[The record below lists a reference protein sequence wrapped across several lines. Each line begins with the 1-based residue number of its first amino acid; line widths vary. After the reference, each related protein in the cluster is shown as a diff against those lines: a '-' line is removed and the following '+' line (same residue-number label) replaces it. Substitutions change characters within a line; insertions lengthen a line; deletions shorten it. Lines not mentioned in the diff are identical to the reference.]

1 LRLSKKFRAGF
12 LALDFAGALL
22 YKETRSERT
31 QGKTMILSSFPEPS
45 AAAFGEHNVVPVGVK
60 VLADTETPVSVLA
73 RFVPREKNLFLLE
86 SAEGD
91 EQRGR
96 YSFLGFDARLTATVY
111 REEVVVRKGL
121 DEKRVPHG
129 GEPLAVLRSLLAP
142 CRLAAVPGLPKCPAG
157 LAGYFAYE
165 SVHFFEPRVPNKLP
179 ADRPLAE
186 LMMPGSM
193 LVFDNVAQAL
203 YVVSFAFEEDGD
215 GAFDAAR
222 RRVADALE
230 VLSTPAP
237 EPGGPEPI
245 PPLLPTHGPEYYK
258 GMVEAVKA
266 HIVEGDLIQCVPSQS
281 FVTAAP
287 RDPVSLYRVQ
297 RHVNPSPYLYYFQ
310 LEGVTLVG
318 SSPETMIKLDGRTA
332 CLRPIAGTRPRGGSE
347 QRDRALAA
355 ELLADEKE
363 RAEHLMLVDLGRN
376 ELGRVSIPG
385 TVQVVDLM
393 AVERYSH
400 VMHLVSKVVSELE
413 DGRDAFDLFPSA
425 FPAGT
430 LTGAPK
436 VRAME
441 LIAELEDEP
450 RGPYGGAVGYF
461 AMGGDMDW
469 AICIRT
475 TMLAHGRLTARAGG
489 GIVYDS
495 VPETEYQETV
505 NKAGAIARSV
515 ALLGSVRTAAEEI
528 ETLRKGG
535 AQ

>member
-1 LRLSKKFRAGF
+1 MILQSFPSPSENP
-12 LALDFAGALL
+12 FAGGANV
-22 YKETRSERT
+22 
-31 QGKTMILSSFPEPS
+31 
-45 AAAFGEHNVVPVGVK
+45 AAVGVK
-60 VLADTETPVSVLA
+60 VLADAETPVSVLA
-73 RFVPREKNLFLLE
+73 RFAPREHSLFLLE

-96 YSFLGFDARLTATVY
+96 YSFMGFDARMTVTVY
-111 REEVVVRKGL
+111 REQVVVRQGL
-121 DEKRVPHG
+121 AERRVDHG
-129 GEPLAVLRSLLAP
+129 GDPMSVLRGLMA
-142 CRLAAVPGLPKCPAG
+142 RYRFAGIPGLPKCCAG

-165 SVHFFEPRVPNKLP
+165 SAHFFEPRVRNKLP

-186 LMMPGSM
+186 LMMPGTM
-193 LVFDNVAQAL
+193 LVFDNVAGAL
-203 YVVSFAFEEDGD
+203 YVVAFAFEEDGPRALA
-215 GAFDAAR
+215 GAR
-222 RRVADALE
+222 SRLVAALE
-230 VLSTPAP
+230 ALDSPAP
-237 EPGGPEPI
+237 APAGPEAL
-245 PPLLPTHGPEYYK
+245 PPLRPTHAPDYYK
-258 GMVEAVKA
+258 GMVAKVKER
-266 HIVEGDLIQCVPSQS
+266 IVEGDLIQCVPSQS

-287 RDPVSLYRVQ
+287 RDPVALYRVQ
-297 RHVNPSPYLYYFQ
+297 RYVNPSPYLYYFK
-310 LEGVTLVG
+310 LEGCTLVG
-318 SSPETMIKLDGRTA
+318 SSPETMIKLEGRTA
-332 CLRPIAGTRPRGGSE
+332 CLRPIAGTRPRGRTE
-347 QRDRALAA
+347 QEDRALADG
-355 ELLADEKE
+355 LLADEKE

-430 LTGAPK
+430 LSGAPK

-461 AMGGDMDW
+461 AFGGDMDF

-475 TMLAHGRLTARAGG
+475 TMIEHGRLTARAGG

-495 VPETEYQETV
+495 VPDTEYQETV

-515 ALLGSVRTAAEEI
+515 ELLGSVRTLAEEI
-528 ETLRKGG
+528 ARLR
-535 AQ
+535 APEEA

>member
-1 LRLSKKFRAGF
+1 
-12 LALDFAGALL
+12 
-22 YKETRSERT
+22 
-31 QGKTMILSSFPEPS
+31 MILSEFPTPETG
-45 AAAFGEHNVVPVGVK
+45 AAEAASGKVVPVGVK

-73 RFVPREKNLFLLE
+73 RFERREKNLFLLE
-86 SAEGD
+86 SAEGG

-96 YSFLGFDARLTATVY
+96 YSFLGLDARLTATVY
-111 REEVVVRKGL
+111 REDVVVREGL
-121 DEKRVPHG
+121 DERRIPHG
-129 GEPLAVLRSLLAP
+129 GEPMAVLRSIVAP
-142 CRLAAVPGLPKCPAG
+142 LRLAGVPGLPKTCAG

-165 SVHFFEPRVPNKLP
+165 MAHFFEPRVPNKLP

-193 LVFDNVAQAL
+193 LVFDNVEQSL
-203 YVVSFAFEEDGD
+203 HVVSFAFPGD
-215 GAFDAAR
+215 APDAASSIR
-222 RRVADALE
+222 AARARVAAILE
-230 VLSTPAP
+230 VLSGPCPAP
-237 EPGGPEPI
+237 EAGGEDLG
-245 PPLLPTHGPEYYK
+245 PLRPTHPPEYYK
-258 GMVEAVKA
+258 GMVEAVKR
-266 HIVEGDLIQCVPSQS
+266 HVVEGDLIQCVPSQS
-281 FVTAAP
+281 FVARAP
-287 RDPVSLYRVQ
+287 ADPVALYRVQ
-297 RHVNPSPYLYYFQ
+297 RFVNPSPYLYYFKM
-310 LEGVTLVG
+310 EGVTLVG

-332 CLRPIAGTRPRGGSE
+332 CLRPIAGTRPRGKTE
-347 QRDRALAA
+347 QEDRALADG
-355 ELLADEKE
+355 LLADEKE

-385 TVQVVDLM
+385 TVQVVELM
-393 AVERYSH
+393 TVERYSH

-430 LTGAPK
+430 LSGAPK

-461 AMGGDMDW
+461 AFDGDMDF

-475 TMLAHGRLTARAGG
+475 TMIAHGRLLARAGG

-515 ALLGSVRTAAEEI
+515 ALLGSARTLSAEI
-528 ETLRKGG
+528 ARLRGG
-535 AQ
+535 EEDLR

>member
-1 LRLSKKFRAGF
+1 MASPKFHEKFLQSK
-12 LALDFAGALL
+12 
-22 YKETRSERT
+22 
-31 QGKTMILSSFPEPS
+31 MILATFPNPS
-45 AAAFGEHNVVPVGVK
+45 ENPFQGDATVAAVGVK
-60 VLADTETPVSVLA
+60 VLADAETPVSVLA
-73 RFVPREKNLFLLE
+73 RFAQAEQSLFLLE
-86 SAEGD
+86 SAEGG

-96 YSFLGFDARLTATVY
+96 YSFLGFDARMTVTVY
-111 REEVVVRKGL
+111 REQIVVRQGL
-121 DEKRVPHG
+121 SERRVEHG
-129 GEPLAVLRSLLAP
+129 GDPMAVLRSLMAP
-142 CRLAAVPGLPKCPAG
+142 YRFPGIPGLPKCPVG
-157 LAGYFAYE
+157 LAGYFSYE
-165 SVHFFEPRVPNKLP
+165 TVHFFEPRIPNKLP
-179 ADRPLAE
+179 PDRPLAE
-186 LMMPGSM
+186 LMVPGSM
-193 LVFDNVAQAL
+193 LVFDNVAGAL
-203 YVVSFAFEEDGD
+203 YVAAFAYKEDGD
-215 GAFDAAR
+215 GAVDDAR
-222 RRVADALE
+222 SRLADALE
-230 VLSTPAP
+230 LLDSPVPQP
-237 EPGGPEPI
+237 CGPEKL
-245 PPLLPTHGPEYYK
+245 PPLRPTHAPDYYK
-258 GMVEAVKA
+258 GMVAKVKE

-287 RDPVSLYRVQ
+287 RDPVALYRMQ
-297 RHVNPSPYLYYFQ
+297 RFVNPSPYLYFFK

-332 CLRPIAGTRPRGGSE
+332 CLRPIAGTRRRGTDE
-347 QRDRALAA
+347 REDRALADD
-355 ELLADEKE
+355 LLADEKE

-393 AVERYSH
+393 SVERYSH

-461 AMGGDMDW
+461 SFGGDMDF

-475 TMLAHGRLTARAGG
+475 VMIEHGRLVARAGA
-489 GIVYDS
+489 GIVHDS
-495 VPETEYQETV
+495 IPENEHQETV

-515 ALLGSVRTAAEEI
+515 ELLGSVRSVADEVAR
-528 ETLRKGG
+528 LRDGG
-535 AQ
+535 KQAKRGEAQ